1 MKPAR
6 IVSVRYVLLA
16 LYLAAIVWLIADGYQ
31 VYSGEERHADAAKAT
46 LTFRHFWLQ
55 EYNLPVERIV
65 TELIE
70 SFEEQ
75 YPQYKIDFE
84 GLDQT
89 IHREQKLKSEMVT
102 GTQPDIMAL
111 FGGAEIEPYVRAK
124 RLLDLTDWL
133 KETGLFERFKDLQL
147 WTFDG
152 RVYGLPMEGNA
163 EPLFYNENIFAS
175 LSLRPPQTIDD
186 LRHAVSVLRDNGYI
200 PFALGNADRW
210 QAGIYAHYFMDMYA
224 GEEPFQRII
233 RGEGNFDHPGYRAA
247 FADLVALGQMEA
259 FPENVNQLDAEG
271 AIRLFTGGQAAMYLN
286 GSWDINVFYD
296 DDAPESFRNAVGVLP
311 FPKRYAHDERIPLAG
326 GYTFGLGVSANLTE
340 EEKQAVLRFL
350 EILYSEEAQLR
361 LLYEAMRIPSMNVT
375 YDENRIDAIYAQVVD
390 LTEQVDHM
398 FVPYD
403 NMLPPEVNQVFLETA
418 SLLITGQMTPEE
430 AIRELNAAL

>member
-1 MKPAR
+1 MRTAR
-6 IVSVRYVLLA
+6 FASFRYVLAA

-31 VYSGEERHADAAKAT
+31 VYSNGERTADDAKAT

-70 SFEEQ
+70 AFEQ
-75 YPQYKIDFE
+75 RYPQYKIDFE

-111 FGGAEIEPYVRAK
+111 FGGSEIEPYVRAR

-133 KETGLFERFKDLQL
+133 EETALVERFKDLKL

-163 EPLFYNENIFAS
+163 EPLFYNKRIFSA
-175 LSLRPPQTIDD
+175 LSLRPPETIDD
-186 LRHAVSVLRDNGYI
+186 LWRAVTVLRANGYV

-210 QAGIYAHYFMDMYA
+210 QAGIFAHYFMDMYA
-224 GEEPFQRII
+224 GEEQFQRII
-233 RGEGNFDHPGYRAA
+233 RGEGDFDHPGYRTA
-247 FADLVALGQMEA
+247 FADLGALGQMGA
-259 FPENVNQLDAEG
+259 FPDNVNQLDAEG

-296 DDAPESFRNAVGVLP
+296 EKAPETFRDEVGVLP
-311 FPKRYAHDERIPLAG
+311 FPKRHAYDERVSLAG

-340 EEKQAVLRFL
+340 EEKQAALLFL
-350 EILYSEEAQLR
+350 STVYSEETQLR
-361 LLYEAMRIPSMNVT
+361 LLYEAMRIPSMNVA
-375 YDENRIDAIYAQVVD
+375 YDENRIGSIYAQVVD
-390 LTEQVDHM
+390 LTERVDHM

-403 NMLPPEVNQVFLETA
+403 NMLPPAVNRVFLQA
-418 SLLITGQMTPEE
+418 AAQLITGQTTPEE

>member
-6 IVSVRYVLLA
+6 FLSFRYVLLA
-16 LYLAAIVWLIADGYQ
+16 LYLAAIVWLIVDGYQ
-31 VYSGEERHADAAKAT
+31 VYSGGERHADTAKAT

-70 SFEEQ
+70 AFEEQ

-111 FGGAEIEPYVRAK
+111 FGGAEIEPYVRAR

-163 EPLFYNENIFAS
+163 EPLFYNKDIFAG
-175 LSLRPPQTIDD
+175 LSLQPPQTIDD
-186 LRHAVSVLRDNGYI
+186 LWHAVSVLRDNGYI

-224 GEEPFQRII
+224 GEETFQRII

-247 FADLVALGQMEA
+247 FADLVKLGQMQA
-259 FPENVNQLDAEG
+259 FPGNVNQLDAEG
-271 AIRLFTGGQAAMYLN
+271 AIRLFTGGHAAMYLN
-286 GSWDINVFYD
+286 GSWDINVFHD
-296 DDAPESFRNAVGVLP
+296 NAPETFRDAVGVLP
-311 FPKRYAHDERIPLAG
+311 FPKRHADDERISLAG

-340 EEKQAVLRFL
+340 EEKQAALLFL
-350 EILYSEEAQLR
+350 ASVYSEETQLR
-361 LLYEAMRIPSMNVT
+361 LLYEAMRIPSMNVA
-375 YDENRIDAIYAQVVD
+375 YDENRIGAIYAQVVD
-390 LTEQVDHM
+390 LTERVEHM

-403 NMLPPEVNQVFLETA
+403 NMLPPEVNQVFLQA
-418 SLLITGQMTPEE
+418 AALLITGQMTPEE

>member
-1 MKPAR
+1 MKAAR
-6 IVSVRYVLLA
+6 FFSVRYVLPA
-16 LYLAAIVWLIADGYQ
+16 LYLAVIVWLIADGYQ
-31 VYSGEERHADAAKAT
+31 VYSDGERHADAAKAT

-55 EYNLPVERIV
+55 EYNLPVERV
-65 TELIE
+65 MTELIE
-70 SFEEQ
+70 AFEQ
-75 YPQYKIDFE
+75 RYPQYKIDFE

-111 FGGAEIEPYVRAK
+111 FGGAEIEPYVRAR
-124 RLLDLTDWL
+124 RLMDLTDWL
-133 KETGLFERFKDLQL
+133 HETALYERFKDLSL

-163 EPLFYNENIFAS
+163 EPLFYNKHIFAG
-175 LSLRPPQTIDD
+175 LSLRPPETIDD
-186 LRHAVSVLRDNGYI
+186 LRHAVSVLRDHGYV

-210 QAGIYAHYFMDMYA
+210 QAGIYAHYLMDMHA
-224 GEEPFQRII
+224 GEEPFQRIL
-233 RGEGNFDHPGYRAA
+233 RGEGDFDHPGYRAA
-247 FADLVALGQMEA
+247 FADLIAFGRMGA
-259 FPENVNQLDAEG
+259 FPGNVNQLDAEG
-271 AIRLFTGGQAAMYLN
+271 AIRLFTSGQAAMYLN

-296 DDAPESFRNAVGVLP
+296 EKVPETFRDAVGVLP
-311 FPKRYAHDERIPLAG
+311 FPKRHARDERVSLAG

-340 EEKQAVLRFL
+340 EERQAALLFL
-350 EILYSEEAQLR
+350 STVYSEETQLR
-361 LLYEAMRIPSMNVT
+361 LLYEAMRIPSMNVA
-375 YDENRIDAIYAQVVD
+375 YDERRIGAIYAQVVE

-403 NMLPPEVNQVFLETA
+403 NMLPPEVSRVFLQVT
-418 SLLITGQMTPEE
+418 SLLITGQMTPDE

>member
-1 MKPAR
+1 
-6 IVSVRYVLLA
+6 
-16 LYLAAIVWLIADGYQ
+16 
-31 VYSGEERHADAAKAT
+31 
-46 LTFRHFWLQ
+46 
-55 EYNLPVERIV
+55 
-65 TELIE
+65 
-70 SFEEQ
+70 
-75 YPQYKIDFE
+75 
-84 GLDQT
+84 
-89 IHREQKLKSEMVT
+89 
-102 GTQPDIMAL
+102 
-111 FGGAEIEPYVRAK
+111 
-124 RLLDLTDWL
+124 
-133 KETGLFERFKDLQL
+133 
-147 WTFDG
+147 
-152 RVYGLPMEGNA
+152 MEGNA
-163 EPLFYNENIFAS
+163 EPLFYNKHIFAE

-296 DDAPESFRNAVGVLP
+296 DDAPESFRDAVGVLP
-311 FPKRYAHDERIPLAG
+311 FPKRRAHDERISLAG

-340 EEKQAVLRFL
+340 EEKQAALRFL

-375 YDENRIDAIYAQVVD
+375 YDENRIGAIYAQVVD

-403 NMLPPEVNQVFLETA
+403 NMLPPEVNQVFLQAA